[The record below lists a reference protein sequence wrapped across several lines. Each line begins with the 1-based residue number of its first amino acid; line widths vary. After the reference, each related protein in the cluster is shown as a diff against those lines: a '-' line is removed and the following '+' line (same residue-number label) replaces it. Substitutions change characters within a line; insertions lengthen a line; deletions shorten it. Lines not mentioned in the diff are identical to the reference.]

1 MPNWDN
7 YLYDLAFVLN
17 WAIYVGGLFL
27 SCVALASIVIFI
39 VYVGVMKTKEIHFE
53 RQFKKLDKKSRY
65 VDGHSLEL

>member
-17 WAIYVGGLFL
+17 WTIYVGGLFL